1 MPKLHISLERTVA
14 TKKKNIGR
22 IILFCEGKTE
32 KYYFDYFADIINK
45 NTNKFNNVVVQTKSA
60 GGNAQRVLNFAE
72 NFLSKESNN
81 RIYENYGKYLVFD
94 CDAPKNISSVI
105 SSASEPNK
113 DYTLLISNHFFETWL
128 LMHFEEVDE
137 KLSKNITY
145 QRLSSHL
152 TN

>member
-81 RIYENYGKYLVFD
+81 RIYENYGKYLVFIIL
-94 CDAPKNISSVI
+94 KQNLIILLLNLKIRVITWNI
-105 SSASEPNK
+105 
-113 DYTLLISNHFFETWL
+113 
-128 LMHFEEVDE
+128 
-137 KLSKNITY
+137 
-145 QRLSSHL
+145 
-152 TN
+152 